1 MRIYLLLLA
10 VLASLTLSA
19 QRGKKDVV
27 YLKNGSIIKGT
38 IVLQDPGKRIKLKTK
53 DNNLWVFRYDEI
65 DSIARPSPVVI
76 PFRKGYFNL
85 TELGVLA
92 GNSSNATKAPFTLTN
107 VNSWYFAKG
116 FSTGLGVGV
125 ELSNE
130 TYLPVVADFRY
141 YFQNRRPLPF
151 ISLQAGYSFALGGS
165 YSQTIYAIDDIRVSP
180 AIWPGPVPTYTN
192 DPVSARGGF
201 LINPAIGIQTPINEN
216 FAMTFSAGYRWMRHS
231 YGRTEDYR
239 IDIDYR
245 RLTLKIGLQFK

>member
-1 MRIYLLLLA
+1 MRIPILLLT
-10 VLASLTLSA
+10 VFFSLTLFA
-19 QRGKKDVV
+19 QKRSRDVV

-38 IVLQDPGKRIKLKTK
+38 IVLQDPGKQIKLKTK

-65 DSIARPSPVVI
+65 DSITRPSSVVI
-76 PFRKGYFNL
+76 PFRNGYFNL

-92 GNSSNATKAPFTLTN
+92 GNSSNATRAPFTMTN
-107 VNSWYFAKG
+107 INSWYFPKG
-116 FSTGLGVGV
+116 YSAGLGVGV

-141 YFQNRRPLPF
+141 YLQDRRPLPF

-165 YSQTIYAIDDIRVSP
+165 YTQTIYAVDDIRLSP
-180 AIWPGPVPTYTN
+180 MIWPGPVPSYTN
-192 DPVSARGGF
+192 DPISARGGI
-201 LINPAIGIQTPINEN
+201 LINPSIGIQTPINER
-216 FAMTFSAGYRWMRHS
+216 FALTFSAGYRWMRHS

-245 RLTLKIGLQFK
+245 RLTIKIGLLFK